1 MCICNDRQSTKVRSL
16 RNYCLDLSF
25 RRPSAQMALPRMRGI
40 ARAEGLEVDADTM
53 ERILAQVNFDLRQAL
68 HLLQVWHMKQK
79 SLIGLDVKQAYVGS
93 DPTQSRVREN
103 PLTQSL
109 THSLTQS
116 LYLCM
121 ICE

>member
-1 MCICNDRQSTKVRSL
+1 
-16 RNYCLDLSF
+16 
-25 RRPSAQMALPRMRGI
+25 MALPRMRGI

-79 SLIGLDVKQAYVGS
+79 SLVGLDVKQAYVGS